1 MDRGMRTKWEDYNI
15 CKSCAKA
22 QMITIQTF
30 HPTRAPPV
38 LMRRKGGY
46 TGKVRITKEK
56 LCENTHGGNA
66 NALCEN
72 LIEEKGS

>member
-1 MDRGMRTKWEDYNI
+1 MKVPCSPIKGGKKKWTEVCAQKWEDYNI

-38 LMRRKGGY
+38 LMRRKGD
-46 TGKVRITKEK
+46 TQEK
-56 LCENTHGGNA
+56 
-66 NALCEN
+66 
-72 LIEEKGS
+72 